1 MRSRKPPVVA
11 SKISTDSVTELS
23 SARKDSNPL
32 AVIIEAT
39 SSSCRAHNF
48 WQHNFF
54 DATTFLEL
62 QQVYFDLIPNTQ
74 SLGVML
80 HFCTISL
87 GIRVSHH
94 AAGML
99 LRISKVQWL
108 FPETF
113 DLPLLY
119 LLVSRGAPFLTQH

>member
-1 MRSRKPPVVA
+1 M
-11 SKISTDSVTELS
+11 SVTRHFGQVAQA
-23 SARKDSNPL
+23 SAIFGSTK
-32 AVIIEAT
+32 
-39 SSSCRAHNF
+39 
-48 WQHNFF
+48 FF
-54 DATTFLEL
+54 DATTVLEL
-62 QQVYFDLIPNTQ
+62 QQLCFDLIPHRQ
-74 SLGVML
+74 SLGFML
-80 HFCTISL
+80 HFCIISL